1 MASDEDSS
9 ESDTT
14 DDKRM
19 SDVYFSKKNENGDVG
34 EAEGDMVDQ
43 RHPSIHVRP
52 NPSSPIL

>member
-19 SDVYFSKKNENGDVG
+19 SDVYFSQKNENGEVG
-34 EAEGDMVDQ
+34 EPEVDMVDQ
-43 RHPSIHVRP
+43 RHPSINV
-52 NPSSPIL
+52 SPKLELLI